1 MVDRPTAVDNSVNI
15 IELGSSPRRDENDLG
30 SERNEMTEHATS
42 ARISHARRRPHVVI
56 VGGGFGGLS
65 AIRAMRKAD
74 VDITL
79 VDRHTYN
86 TFQPLLYQVATA
98 GLNPGDVTFFLR
110 ATRMAQRNVGF
121 RQGEVVGVDPSAR
134 EITFADGEKLSYDYL
149 VLASGATTN
158 YFGTKGAEPYS
169 LAIYTRAQALTLR
182 DKIFTTLEH
191 SAAADS
197 PDELSVVIVGAGP
210 TGVEMA
216 GALAELR
223 NDALTT
229 IYPELD
235 PRRTHIVLVEM
246 SDRVLGTFDPKLRTF
261 SARAL
266 RERGVELRL
275 NTAVAEVR
283 QDGVQLGNGD
293 FLKAGVVVWATGV
306 TVPRIVGEWDLPQ
319 GRGGRITVEPDL
331 RVTGFRN
338 VFAVGDVALTAD
350 ALPQLAQPAIQ
361 GGKHAGKQIAAL
373 VSGRPTRPFHY
384 HDKGTMAT
392 VGRRAAIAEIA
403 VTKKHSI
410 RLTGTIAWFVW
421 LFIHIVMLLGNRN
434 RLATFVNLFTKYLAP
449 SRRTNPIVGDV
460 PVFERVTSDHRAAS

>member
-1 MVDRPTAVDNSVNI
+1 MTDEVAPTD
-15 IELGSSPRRDENDLG
+15 
-30 SERNEMTEHATS
+30 
-42 ARISHARRRPHVVI
+42 ISHARRRPHVVVI
-56 VGGGFGGLS
+56 GGGFGGLC
-65 AIRAMRKAD
+65 AIHALRKAD

-121 RQGEVVGVDPSAR
+121 RQGEVVGIDPVGQ
-134 EITFADGEKLSYDYL
+134 EITFADGERLAYDYL

-158 YFGTKGAEPYS
+158 YFGTPGAEQNS
-169 LAIYTRAQALTLR
+169 FAIYTRAQALTLR
-182 DKIFTTLEH
+182 DKIFTGLEH
-191 SAAADS
+191 SAAAERSD
-197 PDELSVVIVGAGP
+197 DLGIVIVGAGP

-223 NDALTT
+223 NDALIK

-246 SDRVLGTFDPKLRTF
+246 SDRVLGTFDAKLRTF
-261 SARAL
+261 AARAL

-283 QDGVQLGNGD
+283 SDGVLLGNGD
-293 FLKAGVVVWATGV
+293 FLKAGVVVWGAGV
-306 TVPRIVGEWDLPQ
+306 TVPRIVGEWGLPQ

-338 VFAVGDVALTAD
+338 VFAVGDVALTAE

-361 GGKHAGKQIAAL
+361 GGKHVGKQIAAL
-373 VSGRPTRPFHY
+373 VVGRPTQPFRY
-384 HDKGTMAT
+384 YDKGTMAT
-392 VGRRAAIAEIA
+392 VGRRAAIAQIA
-403 VTKKHSI
+403 VTKKHSVD
-410 RLTGTIAWFVW
+410 LTGTLAWLVW

-460 PVFERVTSDHRAAS
+460 PVFERRNSGRRAAS